1 MLKNMDKP
9 YDSPSKVVTLDLWT
23 RYHGRL
29 FPINIQYPH
38 FFSVVQPPF
47 GVRRSPRQH
56 FLKQVYVSKD
66 QKKYR
71 ILEMDLTSNKGNQRV
86 EGIYIISSN
95 ISKASAFLHQDFTK
109 TTNIQKNGSILK
121 SGKSVH
127 FAKVRQK

>member
-1 MLKNMDKP
+1 MLKNMDKS

-23 RYHGRL
+23 RTRTR
-29 FPINIQYPH
+29 YPH

-47 GVRRSPRQH
+47 GVRRFPRQH